1 MGQPM
6 SGGQKD
12 IIKDKK
18 PQKVVENY
26 AQYPVME
33 IIATLYE
40 KQGQLERR
48 KKINDEMRMRMD
60 TLEYFSEDT

>member
-1 MGQPM
+1 MVEKERSTFVG
-6 SGGQKD
+6 
-12 IIKDKK
+12 IKDKK

-40 KQGQLERR
+40 KQG
-48 KKINDEMRMRMD
+48 
-60 TLEYFSEDT
+60 